1 MAKFRRGK
9 QHFYTQGEV
18 PSLANNPDL
27 SGIGSYVFDALFV
40 ESFDPLTAVGAGVV
54 NATVQA
60 RLVVPQRCV
69 IVKVGVSLVTG
80 AAIVAGDAFN
90 IVKNN
95 VAESGLAGTFQTVQA
110 TGNSVF
116 AVDKAIGGL
125 TDVSAAGNVFVPDQP
140 EAFYDTGDLLTLRVA
155 TSAAV
160 GTHLANLKV
169 SMLLAAIDP
178 KYLKPQ
184 VGDAGTLAGADPS
197 NDF

>member
-1 MAKFRRGK
+1 MGKFRKGK
-9 QHFYTQGEV
+9 VHFYTQGEV
-18 PSLANNPDL
+18 PPPAGLTDL
-27 SGIGSYVFDALFV
+27 SGVGGYAFDALFI
-40 ESFDPLTAVGAGVV
+40 ESFDPLSAVGASVV
-54 NATVQA
+54 NTTVQA

-69 IVKVGVSLVTG
+69 IVKIGVSLVPG

-95 VAESGLAGTFQTVQA
+95 VAESGAAGAGQTIQA

-125 TDVSAAGNVFVPDQP
+125 ADVSAAGNVFVPDQP

-160 GTHLANLKV
+160 GVHLANLKI
-169 SMLLAAIDP
+169 SMLFAVLDP
-178 KYLKPQ
+178 KLISPK
-184 VGDAGTLAGADPS
+184 VGDAGSLSGADPN